1 MAIVPA
7 RKKLPAREKLLKAAG
22 ELFYDHGITATG
34 IDAVIA
40 RAGVAKMSLYNNFK
54 SKSELVAAYIDARHQ
69 EWLDLYAKRSTDL
82 SNGWERVLAVFD
94 AYRDHAE
101 FDYENGFRGCGLLN
115 AAAEMPANSAERAA
129 VNRHKQ
135 EVKAIVKRELSELPI
150 TEPGRIEQL
159 TEHVCFLLEG
169 SISLAGLA
177 ADTQAIERARTMA
190 DQLIEQSL

>member
-94 AYRDHAE
+94 AYQDHAE

-115 AAAEMPANSAERAA
+115 AAAEMPANSTERAA

>member
-69 EWLDLYAKRSTDL
+69 EWLDLYAKRSADL

-115 AAAEMPANSAERAA
+115 AAAEMPANSAERVA

>member
-1 MAIVPA
+1 MAIVPV

-94 AYRDHAE
+94 AYQDHAE

-115 AAAEMPANSAERAA
+115 AAAEMPANSTERAA

>member
-1 MAIVPA
+1 MA
-7 RKKLPAREKLLKAAG
+7 RLRAREKLLKAAG

-115 AAAEMPANSAERAA
+115 AAAEMPANSTERAA

>member
-54 SKSELVAAYIDARHQ
+54 SKSELVAAYIDARHK

-94 AYRDHAE
+94 AYQDHAE

-115 AAAEMPANSAERAA
+115 AAAEMPANSAERVA

>member
-1 MAIVPA
+1 
-7 RKKLPAREKLLKAAG
+7 
-22 ELFYDHGITATG
+22 
-34 IDAVIA
+34 
-40 RAGVAKMSLYNNFK
+40 
-54 SKSELVAAYIDARHQ
+54 
-69 EWLDLYAKRSTDL
+69 
-82 SNGWERVLAVFD
+82 
-94 AYRDHAE
+94 
-101 FDYENGFRGCGLLN
+101 
-115 AAAEMPANSAERAA
+115 MPANSTERAA